1 MSMMVLT
8 LTQTYFH
15 DGAILFLWCPL
26 MKCYISFEFL
36 ELSQNSFHDSDS
48 HEIANSHK
56 ISFMTVALTKY
67 QDIPP

>member
-1 MSMMVLT
+1 MMVLT

-26 MKCYISFEFL
+26 MKCYISFELL

-48 HEIANSHK
+48 HENDIFVGL
-56 ISFMTVALTKY
+56 IS
-67 QDIPP
+67 